1 MQVGTWHDGIAKHE
15 RALLAGLRAFMLLID
30 RYPEAP
36 LEPSNRVR
44 YLATALTPLADWIP
58 AAAMRRLV
66 AALSLCVGIEAAL
79 ITQVNCGLSAE
90 EPEAVKRWAAAA
102 LLHAALHDPEARQAG

>member
-1 MQVGTWHDGIAKHE
+1 MQVGTWHDCIAKHE
-15 RALLAGLRAFMLLID
+15 RALLAGLRAFTLLID

-44 YLATALTPLADWIP
+44 YLTTALTPLADRIP

-66 AALSLCVGIEAAL
+66 ATLSLCV
-79 ITQVNCGLSAE
+79 SAS
-90 EPEAVKRWAAAA
+90 K
-102 LLHAALHDPEARQAG
+102 LL